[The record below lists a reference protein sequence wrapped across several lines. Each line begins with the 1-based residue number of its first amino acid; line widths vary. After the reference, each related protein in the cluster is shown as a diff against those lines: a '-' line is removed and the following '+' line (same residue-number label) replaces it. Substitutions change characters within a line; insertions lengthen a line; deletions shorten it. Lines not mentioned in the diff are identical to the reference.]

1 MMNLLV
7 KSIRNFVSDRDWS
20 QFHSPK
26 NLSMA
31 LTKECAELMEIFQW
45 KTIDES
51 ESGKLSDVDM
61 FRIKE
66 EIGDIVIYLTMIC
79 DRLEIDPI
87 QEGIKK
93 VAENARKYPVSK
105 SIGNSLK
112 YTELKSTKTLK

>member
-1 MMNLLV
+1 MMNILTKL
-7 KSIRNFVSDRDWS
+7 IRSFVSARDWG

-45 KTIDES
+45 KTTDES
-51 ESGKLSDVDM
+51 ESEKLSAVNM

-66 EIGDIVIYLTMIC
+66 EIGDIIIYLTMIC

-93 VAENARKYPVSK
+93 IPNNARKYPISQ
-105 SIGNSLK
+105 SIGNSRK
-112 YTELKSTKTLK
+112 

>member
-1 MMNLLV
+1 MNILM
-7 KSIRNFVSDRDWS
+7 KSIRNFVSARDWG

-45 KTIDES
+45 KTTDES
-51 ESGKLSDVDM
+51 ESEKLSDVDM

-66 EIGDIVIYLTMIC
+66 EIGDIIIYLMMIC

-93 VAENARKYPVSK
+93 IPNNARKYPISQ
-105 SIGNSLK
+105 SIGNSRK
-112 YTELKSTKTLK
+112 